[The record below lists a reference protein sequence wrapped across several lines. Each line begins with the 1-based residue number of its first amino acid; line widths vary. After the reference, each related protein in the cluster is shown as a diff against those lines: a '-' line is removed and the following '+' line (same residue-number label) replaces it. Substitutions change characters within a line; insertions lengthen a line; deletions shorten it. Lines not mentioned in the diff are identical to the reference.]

1 MKVNV
6 KVIVFVFV
14 IVIVQ
19 NYGFQGF
26 CFYVKLGLSRLSA
39 VVLPQ
44 DANLFEDG
52 EERPLTH
59 PCHTDALHKRCDLLF
74 FFIPLGTK

>member
-52 EERPLTH
+52 
-59 PCHTDALHKRCDLLF
+59 
-74 FFIPLGTK
+74 

>member
-6 KVIVFVFV
+6 KVIVFVFF

-52 EERPLTH
+52 GGTA
-59 PCHTDALHKRCDLLF
+59 TDTSVSYGCF
-74 FFIPLGTK
+74 T

>member
-14 IVIVQ
+14 FVIVIVQ
-19 NYGFQGF
+19 NYDFQGF

-52 EERPLTH
+52 GGTA
-59 PCHTDALHKRCDLLF
+59 TDTSVSYGCF
-74 FFIPLGTK
+74 T